1 MKYINITVVDK
12 QMKYISITV
21 VDKQMKY
28 INITV
33 VLGQKLLQR
42 KRLILIF
49 LIISF
54 INMLNYSCTIKLDNV
69 VTFIKQSPVLKGHLF
84 LVLS

>member
-12 QMKYISITV
+12 QMKYINITV

-33 VLGQKLLQR
+33 GLC
-42 KRLILIF
+42 
-49 LIISF
+49 ISSV
-54 INMLNYSCTIKLDNV
+54 Y
-69 VTFIKQSPVLKGHLF
+69 
-84 LVLS
+84 